1 MLCFLELIIAVEVCI
16 LSIFKFA
23 VGYKFFEKNSIQCAI
38 WGFFMQW
45 LNRVEIVIVC
55 ILSTLRYLMRTFF
68 FSYGAILGDAKPS
81 SSYIQC
87 HSFLGSDPFSTH
99 ISLGLSFC
107 YLIPCWITTIN
118 YFLVGWNANK
128 KLNVIKHEAKIN
140 NDRACLA
147 ELRKQKRKLLGQ
159 LIIVFILYNGFFM
172 LSYVTMIMKYTNNY
186 RRTPFVDAM
195 VFTLITVSI
204 SLNPLIT
211 VSFQPDLNSEFL
223 FFLVKINAKLKSM
236 LKSITKIW

>member
-1 MLCFLELIIAVEVCI
+1 
-16 LSIFKFA
+16 
-23 VGYKFFEKNSIQCAI
+23 
-38 WGFFMQW
+38 MQW
-45 LNRVEIVIVC
+45 LNRIEIVIVC
-55 ILSTLRYLMRTFF
+55 ILSTLRYLMVCFEIKKSLKFWIIATIFSCVPATFF

-118 YFLVGWNANK
+118 YFLVGWSANK
-128 KLNVIKHEAKIN
+128 KLNLIKQEANIT
-140 NDRACLA
+140 NDTVCLA
-147 ELRKQKRKLLGQ
+147 EIQRQKRKLLGQ
-159 LIIVFILYNGFFM
+159 LFVVFILYNGLFM
-172 LSYVTMIMKYTNNY
+172 LSYVTMIMRYTDNY
-186 RRTPFVDAM
+186 RRTPFIDAM

-211 VSFQPDLNSEFL
+211 VSFQPDLNNEFL
-223 FFLVKINAKLKSM
+223 FFLVKMKAKIKST